1 LLFYFIVNFSYNH
14 SMAKKYLLS
23 SIILVVAL
31 AVAGGIFF
39 WNMRHTSSMPVAQNS
54 KSDCTDTGVTGGGG
68 TIVAISGNHI
78 ITNDPYS
85 NQTTTITIGP
95 STYYYEADLIT
106 SVSSSSLLVVGQAV
120 LAGGI
125 GCDWGSNSYPAT
137 IDATMS
143 IVSRMTTLS
152 DISAPPGWYAH
163 RVEIG
168 AIVFTKQSQL
178 SIPSAT
184 EGFALGEQIDAGAY
198 RLDHPPVDW
207 AWANIGTASG
217 TMGASPAK
225 DWGTL
230 DGYQTIRAPIGM
242 GEEPE
247 LIYAVFDPAHY
258 TVYEFTLY
266 PYPNAT
272 DTPVFDEI
280 VQNFAKSL

>member
-1 LLFYFIVNFSYNH
+1 MRKQYWLAAAILILAIVVS
-14 SMAKKYLLS
+14 
-23 SIILVVAL
+23 
-31 AVAGGIFF
+31 AGIYF
-39 WNMRHTSSMPVAQNS
+39 WNPNHTPSTSGVPVAQNP

-78 ITNDPYS
+78 VTNDPYS
-85 NQTTTITIGP
+85 NVTTTITIGP
-95 STYYYEADLIT
+95 STLYYEADLIT
-106 SVSSSSLLVVGQAV
+106 SAASSSLLVVGQAV

-125 GCDWGSNSYPAT
+125 GCDWGSNHYPAT

-152 DISAPPGWYAH
+152 DIPAPPGWYAH
-163 RVEIG
+163 RVEIE
-168 AIVFTKQSQL
+168 AIVFTKQAQL

-198 RLDHPPVDW
+198 RLDHPSVDW

-217 TMGASPAK
+217 TMGASPAS

-230 DGYQTIRAPIGM
+230 YGYKTIRAPLEM

-247 LIYAVFDPAHY
+247 LIYAIFDPAHY

-272 DTPVFDEI
+272 DTPILDAMVRS
-280 VQNFAKSL
+280 FAKDL

>member
-1 LLFYFIVNFSYNH
+1 
-14 SMAKKYLLS
+14 MARKYLFS
-23 SIILVVAL
+23 SIVLIVAL

-39 WNMRHTSSMPVAQNS
+39 WTVHRASPAPVAQNP

-68 TIVAISGNHI
+68 TIIAISGNHI
-78 ITNDPYS
+78 ITHDPYS
-85 NQTTTITIGP
+85 NVTTTITIGP
-95 STYYYEADLIT
+95 STLYYEADLIT
-106 SVSSSSLLVVGQAV
+106 SAASSSLLVVGQAV

-125 GCDWGSNSYPAT
+125 GCDWGSNSYPGT

-152 DISAPPGWYAH
+152 DIPAPPGWYAH

-168 AIVFTKQSQL
+168 AFVFTKQPQL

-184 EGFALGEQIDAGAY
+184 EGFALGEQIDVGAY

-217 TMGASPAK
+217 TMGASPAS

-230 DGYQTIRAPIGM
+230 NSYKTIRAPIGI

-247 LIYAVFDPAHY
+247 LIYAIFDPAHY

-272 DTPVFDEI
+272 DTPIFDKM

>member
-1 LLFYFIVNFSYNH
+1 ML
-14 SMAKKYLLS
+14 A

-39 WNMRHTSSMPVAQNS
+39 WIMNRASPAPVAPNS

-68 TIVAISGNHI
+68 TIVSISGNHI
-78 ITNDPYS
+78 VTHDPYS

-95 STYYYEADLIT
+95 ATYYYEADLIT
-106 SVSSSSLLVVGQAV
+106 SASSSSLLVIGQDI

-125 GCDWGSNSYPAT
+125 GCNWGSSSYPET

-152 DISAPPGWYAH
+152 DIHAPSGWYAH
-163 RVEIG
+163 RMEIG
-168 AIVFTKQSQL
+168 AIVFTKQSEL

-184 EGFALGEQIDAGAY
+184 EGFALGEQIDVGAY
-198 RLDHPPVDW
+198 RLDHPAVDW
-207 AWANIGTASG
+207 ASANIGTASG
-217 TMGASPAK
+217 TMGASPAS

-230 DGYQTIRAPIGM
+230 NGYQTLRAPIGM

-247 LIYAVFDPAHY
+247 LIYAIFDPAHY

-272 DTPVFDEI
+272 DTPIFDSM
-280 VQNFAKSL
+280 VKNFAKTL